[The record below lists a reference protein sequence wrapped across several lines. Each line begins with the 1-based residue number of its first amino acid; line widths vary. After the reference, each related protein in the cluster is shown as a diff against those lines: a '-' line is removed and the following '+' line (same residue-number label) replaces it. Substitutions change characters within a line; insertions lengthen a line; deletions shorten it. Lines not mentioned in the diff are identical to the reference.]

1 MTFSCWKYRSPVE
14 SAGAAFELDKNMV
27 FVLLSVCA
35 DINPVVAIFILLLLM
50 LAAPLT
56 SIFRNVVPNNVD
68 EFIEIPS
75 PAVSRRVRFV
85 SVAVYLAADVSITLN
100 TGREPSN
107 WGAAQNVPPFP
118 SATKTFVDEIFV
130 LSVFLAKTVRR
141 LRKSVSIDL
150 LVAAI
155 YRILLFYIYQVG
167 PPPPPP
173 PEGGHSIVACA
184 FNTVKNNELIGDI

>member
-14 SAGAAFELDKNMV
+14 SAGAVFELDKNIV

-35 DINPVVAIFILLLLM
+35 DIKPVVAIFILLLLM

-107 WGAAQNVPPFP
+107 WGAAQKVPPFP

-155 YRILLFYIYQVG
+155 YRILLFYIYQES
-167 PPPPPP
+167 PQST
-173 PEGGHSIVACA
+173 GGH
-184 FNTVKNNELIGDI
+184 